1 MSTKKKHNNKRDRE
15 RETYKDD
22 DTMEEDE
29 DFELLDIE
37 AKRIRSS
44 NSHAKLK
51 DFDPREI
58 VHGGRDR
65 KKLFTSNPHFSA
77 HERSKIQDE
86 NLKECYDEL
95 CLLMDLPMSAP
106 FLEPVNY
113 VKLNIWDYAE
123 IIKHPMDLGTIKKLL
138 VRGVIENPDHF
149 YLYVQLVFDNAKL
162 YNKFDSTI
170 HQNSIKLWS
179 QFCEKFNSI
188 FIPEDLEEN
197 IMIASD
203 ENIDELYEKA
213 KAVRAEI
220 ARTRDSR
227 DEVRGVMRREQT
239 RRIRFLLPKMELT
252 YLQKEEMCKQISELP
267 FDDLPGLLE
276 IIKLADKNS
285 TDADPSGEV
294 EIDIEKLDT
303 QSLIQIRRYIYEK
316 NNARNAK
323 RNQKP
328 AAIKQNPS
336 SQSQKN
342 LTINN
347 NLLHNPLANTPSSP
361 TAFNAALYT
370 GVASSY
376 PGYYAAGNVASAYPG
391 YYPYANQSTTSTS
404 TSTTSS
410 TQQFDP
416 TVNSVTSTS
425 LDTSSTQ
432 ATVSSFNEPILTEN
446 NNEEITMTDMTL
458 IDSILV
464 GDNTTNNNTTNNNN
478 NNNNNKNDAAV
489 ATNNNVAAENP
500 TNVDNN
506 TNTNNNEATTTPIV
520 SNPAAVSDKVVPY
533 VGMTLPLCPDENSTE
548 GFWLGAIT
556 AIYNTDSITVQWFE
570 LKSTD
575 SQGRRLYEK
584 SFNTDLVP
592 LASAYHQI
600 DLTTKL
606 IFDSATNYWI
616 LENPT
621 EALEKVRLA
630 DEQEQQLAL

>member
-22 DTMEEDE
+22 DTLEEDE

-77 HERSKIQDE
+77 HDRSKIQDE

-149 YLYVQLVFDNAKL
+149 YLYLQLVFDNAKL

-179 QFCEKFNSI
+179 NFCEKFNSI

-239 RRIRFLLPKMELT
+239 RRIRFILPKMELT
-252 YLQKEEMCKQISELP
+252 YYQKEEMCKQISELP
-267 FDDLPGLLE
+267 FEDLPGLLE

-303 QSLIQIRRYIYEK
+303 QSLIAIRRYIYEK

-328 AAIKQNPS
+328 AAIKQTPV

-342 LTINN
+342 LTINNN

-376 PGYYAAGNVASAYPG
+376 PGYYTAGNVASAYPG
-391 YYPYANQSTTSTS
+391 YYPYANQSTSSTS

-416 TVNSVTSTS
+416 TINSVTSTS
-425 LDTSSTQ
+425 LDTASTQ
-432 ATVSSFNEPILTEN
+432 TTVSSFGDTILTEN
-446 NNEEITMTDMTL
+446 NNEEIAMTDMTL

-464 GDNTTNNNTTNNNN
+464 GDNNTTNDNNNINNNN
-478 NNNNNKNDAAV
+478 NNDNIMTDITTDNTT
-489 ATNNNVAAENP
+489 TNNDTVTSSVTLNTAPSSEKAA
-500 TNVDNN
+500 
-506 TNTNNNEATTTPIV
+506 
-520 SNPAAVSDKVVPY
+520 PY
-533 VGMTLPLCPDENSTE
+533 VGMILPLCPEKQSLE

-556 AIYNTDSITVQWFE
+556 VIHDAATITVQWFE
-570 LKSTD
+570 LKVTD
-575 SQGRRLYEK
+575 PQGRRYYEK
-584 SFNTDLVP
+584 TFSTDMVP
-592 LASAYHQI
+592 LDSAYHHI

-606 IFDSATNYWI
+606 IFDSTTNYWV
-616 LENPT
+616 LDNPEET
-621 EALEKVRLA
+621 LEKVRLA
-630 DEQEQQLAL
+630 DEQEQLL